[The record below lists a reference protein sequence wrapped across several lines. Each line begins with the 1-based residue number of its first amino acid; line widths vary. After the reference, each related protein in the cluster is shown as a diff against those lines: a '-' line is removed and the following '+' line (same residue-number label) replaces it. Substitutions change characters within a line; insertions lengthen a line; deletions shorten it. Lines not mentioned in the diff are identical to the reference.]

1 MSAMQQE
8 LDALKQNLNAAEDM
22 RSQVAQM
29 FDDGLLKQNS
39 DGKYE
44 AVTDPNESMAIRS
57 EIANGTKQKLANQ
70 NDGQIL

>member
-29 FDDGLLKQNS
+29 FDEGLLKQNA